1 VAVPNARWLA
11 AVLLA
16 GCGFEATPLEED
28 MPDPTPP
35 GGVDPAVERKCATSD
50 DTLRLCIDFEDTAT
64 LAGDGSGRG
73 HHPAIAD
80 SLTTMTRDAEL
91 AVQMSALSRLQIA
104 ETGDLDLGTNLTV
117 SMWMRPESRPAGDA
131 AFAMLD
137 NDTQY
142 AISYRDDGR
151 VRCSVGE
158 DAVDSILPVLSR
170 TWSHV
175 ACTYDGSM
183 MRVWVDGSLAG
194 CEARAGAIANTGTIG
209 TAIGADLSAGPAFAD
224 PFIGGLD
231 NVQVFARAWTA
242 SQLCLAAGHGS
253 ANDCVDVCLGSGD

>member
-1 VAVPNARWLA
+1 MAGTPSIWLG
-11 AVLLA
+11 AVLLV

-35 GGVDPAVERKCATSD
+35 GGDPAVERKCTPSD
-50 DTLRLCIDFEDTAT
+50 DSLRLCIDFEDTAT
-64 LAGDGSGRG
+64 FAGDGSGRG

-91 AVQMSALSRLQIA
+91 AVQLSALSRLQIA
-104 ETGDLDLGTNLTV
+104 EHADLDLATSLTV
-117 SMWMRPESRPAGDA
+117 SMWMRPESRPGEDA
-131 AFAMLD
+131 AYTMLD
-137 NDTQY
+137 NDAQY
-142 AISYRDDGR
+142 AISYQADGR
-151 VRCSVGE
+151 VRCSFGE

-183 MRVWVDGSLAG
+183 MRVWIDGSIAG
-194 CEARAGAIANTGTIG
+194 CEQRAGAIANTGTIG
-209 TAIGADLSAGPAFAD
+209 TAIGADLSAGPAFAQQ
-224 PFIGGLD
+224 FVGGLD

-253 ANDCVDVCLGSGD
+253 ADDCLDVCLGSGD

>member
-1 VAVPNARWLA
+1 VAGTPWFWPGA
-11 AVLLA
+11 ALLV

-35 GGVDPAVERKCATSD
+35 GGDPAVERKCTPSD
-50 DTLRLCIDFEDTAT
+50 DSLRLCINFEDTAT
-64 LAGDGSGRG
+64 FAGDGSGRG

-91 AVQMSALSRLQIA
+91 AVQLSALSRLQIA

-183 MRVWVDGSLAG
+183 MRVWIDGSIAG
-194 CEARAGAIANTGTIG
+194 CEQRAGAIANTGTIG
-209 TAIGADLSAGPAFAD
+209 TAIGADLSAGPAFAQQ
-224 PFIGGLD
+224 FVGGLD

-253 ANDCVDVCLGSGD
+253 ADDCLDVCLGSGD